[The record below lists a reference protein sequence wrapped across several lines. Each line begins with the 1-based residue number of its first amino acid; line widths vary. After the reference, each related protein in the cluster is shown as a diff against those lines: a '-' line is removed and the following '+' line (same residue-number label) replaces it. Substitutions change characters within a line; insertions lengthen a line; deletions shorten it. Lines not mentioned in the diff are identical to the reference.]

1 MKNLG
6 NLLGEIMQLKCDIR
20 IGFSKFNE
28 MRPGSSNASAATTSR
43 LWGLASA
50 TVRGGR

>member
-28 MRPGSSNASAATTSR
+28 IGVISMELMPECEAKRIVPDRAF
-43 LWGLASA
+43 
-50 TVRGGR
+50 

>member
-20 IGFSKFNE
+20 LGFSKFNE
-28 MRPGSSNASAATTSR
+28 MRRDFNGADA
-43 LWGLASA
+43 
-50 TVRGGR
+50 